1 VANYVWRSCI
11 PPPNFRDRSEPIRD
25 RGFRVIDRPYPGQVR
40 LIDELGQQMGIMEIR
55 DALLVA
61 DERGFD
67 LIEIAPNEVPPTCKL
82 LEYGKYKYQLK
93 KKSHKQK
100 KPVHRRKEIKLR
112 PKTDEHDY
120 QVKLNHGRR
129 FLEKGHKVQVTMVF
143 RGRETVH
150 LDLGKSLM
158 DKFAENLADLAKVES
173 PPTREGRNRMHM
185 ILTRK

>member
-1 VANYVWRSCI
+1 MIKI
-11 PPPNFRDRSEPIRD
+11 PRIL
-25 RGFRVIDRPYPGQVR
+25 VV
-40 LIDELGQQMGIMEIR
+40 DENGEQLGVLDTMA
-55 DALLVA
+55 ALA
-61 DERGFD
+61 IAEERGLD
-67 LIEIAPNEVPPTCKL
+67 LVEVAPMARPPVCRIMD
-82 LEYGKYKYQLK
+82 YGKYKYELSK
-93 KKSHKQK
+93 KARRTRQQSHVQK
-100 KPVHRRKEIKLR
+100 VKTIKFR

-185 ILTRK
+185 ILTKK